1 MPSTTT
7 GLLLLNIGTPEAPTE
22 SALRSYLREF
32 LSDPQIVDYPS
43 FIWQPIL
50 QQIILRVRPRKSA
63 RLYQEIW
70 SEAGSPLL
78 TLSESLAAKLAGRWP
93 KLHMRLGMRYG
104 KPSIEQGLR
113 ALEAANVDH
122 LMLMPLFPQY
132 SLTTTQTS
140 LDKAQELLAREI
152 EFEQVSIVQPYFEHP
167 AYIGALAASMRAGWH
182 GEEPPQ
188 QSVFSY
194 HGVPQ
199 RYVRRKGD
207 PYYEQCLAT
216 SELLAK
222 ALDLDSS
229 QWRTSFQSRFGPEPW
244 LQPYSDK
251 LLASLGAKGTASLKV
266 VCPGFAVDCLETLGE
281 INIQGRRAYEQAG
294 GKGFG
299 YVPALNDSELQV
311 NMLSEILAG
320 YIDPEQPKDGI

>member
-1 MPSTTT
+1 MPNTTT
-7 GLLLLNIGTPEAPTE
+7 GLLLLNIGTPEAPTQ

-70 SEAGSPLL
+70 TEAGSPLL

-93 KLHMRLGMRYG
+93 ELHVQLGMRYG

-113 ALEAANVDH
+113 ALRAAKVEH

-132 SLTTTQTS
+132 SLTTTRTS
-140 LDKAQELLAREI
+140 LDKAQEFLAGEL
-152 EFEQVSIVQPYFEHP
+152 EFEQVRIVEPYFEHP
-167 AYIGALAASMRAGWH
+167 AYIGALAASIRASWEGP
-182 GEEPPQ
+182 EPPQ

-199 RYVRRKGD
+199 RYVGRKGD
-207 PYYEQCLAT
+207 PYYAQCLAT

-222 ALDLDSS
+222 ALDLDPS
-229 QWRTSFQSRFGPEPW
+229 QWTTSFQSRFGPEPW
-244 LQPYSDK
+244 LQPYTDK
-251 LLASLGAKGTASLKV
+251 LLASLGGKGAASLKV
-266 VCPGFAVDCLETLGE
+266 VCPGFALDCLETLEE

-311 NMLSEILAG
+311 NMLSEILAD
-320 YIDPEQPKDGI
+320 YIEP